1 MSKLN
6 IGEQLPSFELQNQD
20 AQIVNSKT
28 WLGQPVVVFFYPKD
42 NTPGCTAE
50 ACAFR
55 DQFAEFRQ
63 LDAKIV
69 GISQDSPESHR
80 KFIADHSLPFEL
92 LSDTKNTVRNQF
104 GVKGNLFGLIPGRAT
119 YIFDAQG
126 KLQHVF
132 QSQLQAKQHIKEA
145 LEQLRSSVS

>member
-6 IGEQLPSFELQNQD
+6 IGDSLPTFELPNQD
-20 AQIVNSKT
+20 EQTIISQS
-28 WLGQPVVVFFYPKD
+28 WLGQPVVIFFYPKD

-63 LDAKIV
+63 LEAKII
-69 GISQDSPESHR
+69 GISQDSPKSHQ
-80 KFIADHSLPFEL
+80 KFIADYSLPFDL

-126 KLQHVF
+126 KLKHIF

-145 LEQLRSSVS
+145 LEQLQKVS